1 MGNILYDPSETE
13 RRASLLGRF
22 LTAINDRHGTQLAS
36 YEDLHHWSIDA
47 VDSFWTALWEESGV
61 VGERGERAITDRD
74 DMFRARFFPEASLN
88 FAENLLRRRDDTDAM
103 VFWCEDRLRSRLS
116 WNELHARVS
125 CLAQALRNAGVE
137 RGDRVAALLPN
148 TPDAIVAMLATAS
161 IGATWSSCSPDFG
174 RGAVLDRFGQIEA
187 KVLIACDGYFY
198 AGKEIDLLPK
208 LGGIA
213 SDLASVQQVV
223 VIPFLRAALDTA
235 PSTGDVP
242 RAVLFDD
249 FVAAFEEREIEFER
263 VPFQHPLYIL
273 FSSGTTGAPK
283 CIVHSVGGT
292 LLQHLK
298 EHQLHSDIRPG
309 DRVFYFTTCTWMMWN
324 WLVSVLA
331 SDATILLYDGSPF
344 HPNGEILFDYADAER
359 MTHFGT
365 SAKFIDA
372 LKKQDITPMQTH
384 DLSSVR
390 LMASTGSPLVAESF
404 DFVYQHIKKDLYL
417 ASIAGGTD
425 IVSCFVLG
433 NPLTPVRRGEI
444 PGPGLGMDVE
454 IWDDAGAAVVGEKG
468 ELVCRQPF
476 PSMPV
481 GFWGDKD
488 GSRYHAAYFEKFPGV
503 WAHGDFAEL
512 TSHGGFII
520 HGRSDAT
527 LNPGGVRIGTAE
539 IYRQV
544 EQVDVV
550 LESIAIGQ
558 TWDDDVRVVLF
569 VVLRDDTILTPELV
583 NELRVRIRSGAS
595 PRHVPAKIVQ
605 IADIPRTKS
614 GKISE
619 LAVRE
624 IVEGREV
631 KNKGALAN
639 PDALELYRNLPELQ
653 D

>member
-1 MGNILYDPSETE
+1 MSDILYDHSDKQ
-13 RRASLLGRF
+13 RRTSLLGRF
-22 LTAINDRHGTQLAS
+22 LATANDRHNAQFAN
-36 YEDLHHWSIDA
+36 YDELHRWSIESIE
-47 VDSFWTALWEESGV
+47 SFWTLVWDECGV
-61 VGERGERAITDRD
+61 IGDRGERTVVDKN
-74 DMFRARFFPEASLN
+74 DMFRSRFFPDASLN
-88 FAENLLRRRDDTDAM
+88 FAEDLLRLRGSTDAL
-103 VFWCEDRLRSRLS
+103 VFWGEDRLRSRMS
-116 WNELHARVS
+116 WDELHANVS
-125 CLAQALRNAGVE
+125 RLSQALRAAGVT

-148 TPDAIVAMLATAS
+148 TPDAVIAMLATAS

-174 RGAVLDRFGQIEA
+174 RGAVLDRFGQIEP

-198 AGKEIDLLPK
+198 GGKEIDILPK
-208 LGGIA
+208 LTGIA
-213 SDLASVQQVV
+213 SDLESVEQVV
-223 VIPFLRAALDTA
+223 VVPFLRSALGKTT
-235 PSTGDVP
+235 PTNEIP
-242 RAVLFDD
+242 LAVLIED
-249 FVAAFEEREIEFER
+249 FIAPFAAQEIEFER
-263 VPFQHPLYIL
+263 VPFEHPLYIL

-283 CIVHSVGGT
+283 CIVHSAGGT

-324 WLVSVLA
+324 WLVSALA
-331 SDATILLYDGSPF
+331 SEATVLLYDGSPF
-344 HPNGEILFDYADAER
+344 HPGGEILFDFADAEG

-372 LKKQDITPMQTH
+372 LKKQNIRPAQSH

-404 DFVYQHIKKDLYL
+404 DFIYQHIKKDMYL

-433 NPLTPVRRGEI
+433 NPLTAVRRGEI
-444 PGPGLGMDVE
+444 PGPGLGMAVE
-454 IWDDAGAAVVGEKG
+454 IWDDDGKAVIGKKG
-468 ELVCRQPF
+468 ELVCTCPF

-481 GFWGDKD
+481 GFWGDAD
-488 GSRYHAAYFEKFPGV
+488 GSKYHAAYFEKFDGI

-512 TSHGGFII
+512 TSSGGYII

-544 EQVDVV
+544 EQVDAVV
-550 LESIAIGQ
+550 ESIAIGQ

-569 VVLRDDTILTPELV
+569 VLLRDGMVLTDDLV
-583 NELRVRIRSGAS
+583 NDLRARIRSGAS

-605 IADIPRTKS
+605 VADIPRTKS

-631 KNKGALAN
+631 KNRGALAN
-639 PDALELYRNLPELQ
+639 PEALELYRNLPDLQ

>member
-1 MGNILYDPSETE
+1 MGNILYDPTE
-13 RRASLLGRF
+13 SQRRESLLGRF
-22 LTAINDRHGTQLAS
+22 LTTINDRHATRLGS
-36 YEDLHHWSIDA
+36 YEDLHRWSIDA
-47 VDSFWTALWEESGV
+47 VDTFWTAVWDECGV
-61 VGERGERAITDRD
+61 VGERGECAISDRD
-74 DMFRARFFPEASLN
+74 DMFRARFFPDASLN

-103 VFWCEDRLRSRLS
+103 VFWCEERLRSRLS
-116 WNELHARVS
+116 WNDLHASVS
-125 CLAQALRNAGVE
+125 CLAQALRDAGVK

-208 LGGIA
+208 LCGIA
-213 SDLASVQQVV
+213 NDLTSVEQVV
-223 VIPFLRAALDTA
+223 VIPFLRTALGNA

-249 FVAAFEEREIEFER
+249 FVADFEEREIEFER

-324 WLVSVLA
+324 WLVSALA
-331 SDATILLYDGSPF
+331 SEATILLYDGSPF
-344 HPNGEILFDYADAER
+344 HPNGEILFDYADAEQ

-372 LKKQDITPMQTH
+372 LKKQDIKPMQTH

-404 DFVYQHIKKDLYL
+404 DFVYQHIKKDMYL

-433 NPLTPVRRGEI
+433 NPLTAVRRGEI

-454 IWDDAGAAVVGEKG
+454 IWDDDGTAVIGEKG

-481 GFWGDKD
+481 GFWGDED
-488 GSRYHAAYFEKFPGV
+488 GKKYHAAYFEKFPGV
-503 WAHGDFAEL
+503 WAHGDFAEV

-544 EQVDVV
+544 EQVDTV

-569 VVLRDDTILTPELV
+569 VVLRDDATLTPELV

-639 PDALELYRNLPELQ
+639 PDALELYRNLPALQ

>member
-1 MGNILYDPSETE
+1 MGNILYDPTE
-13 RRASLLGRF
+13 SQRRESLLGRF
-22 LTAINDRHGTQLAS
+22 LTTINDRHATRLGS
-36 YEDLHHWSIDA
+36 YEDLHRWSIDA
-47 VDSFWTALWEESGV
+47 VDTFWTAVWDECGV
-61 VGERGERAITDRD
+61 VGERGECAISDRD
-74 DMFRARFFPEASLN
+74 DMFRARFFPDASLN

-103 VFWCEDRLRSRLS
+103 VFWCEERLRSRLS
-116 WNELHARVS
+116 WNDLHASVS
-125 CLAQALRNAGVE
+125 CLAQALRDAGVK

-208 LGGIA
+208 LCGIA
-213 SDLASVQQVV
+213 NDLTSVEQVV
-223 VIPFLRAALDTA
+223 VIPFLRTALGNA

-249 FVAAFEEREIEFER
+249 FVADFEEREIEFER
-263 VPFQHPLYIL
+263 VPFQHPLFIL

-324 WLVSVLA
+324 WLVSALA
-331 SDATILLYDGSPF
+331 SEATILLYDGSPF
-344 HPNGEILFDYADAER
+344 HPNGEILFDYADAEQ

-372 LKKQDITPMQTH
+372 LKKQDIKPMQTH

-404 DFVYQHIKKDLYL
+404 DFVYQHIKKDMYL

-433 NPLTPVRRGEI
+433 NPLTAVRRGEI

-454 IWDDAGAAVVGEKG
+454 IWDDDGTAVIGEKG

-481 GFWGDKD
+481 GFWGDED
-488 GSRYHAAYFEKFPGV
+488 GKKYHAAYFEKFPGV

-544 EQVDVV
+544 EQVDTV

-569 VVLRDDTILTPELV
+569 VVLRDDATLTPELV

-639 PDALELYRNLPELQ
+639 PDALELYRNLPALQ

>member
-1 MGNILYDPSETE
+1 MGKILYDPSDTQ
-13 RRASLLGRF
+13 RRESLLGRF
-22 LTAINDRHGTQLAS
+22 LATINSRHGLKLAS
-36 YEDLHHWSIDA
+36 YSDLHRWSIDA
-47 VDSFWTALWEESGV
+47 IDSFWSEVWEECGV
-61 VGERGERAITDRD
+61 LGERGARPIIDGD
-74 DMFRARFFPEASLN
+74 DMFRARFFPDARLN
-88 FAENLLRRRDDTDAM
+88 FAENLLRRRGDDDAM
-103 VFWCEDRLRSRLS
+103 VFWCEDRLQSRIS
-116 WNELHARVS
+116 WDELHARVS
-125 CLAQALRNAGVE
+125 CLAQALRQAGVV
-137 RGDRVAALLPN
+137 RGDRVAAMLPN
-148 TPDAIVAMLATAS
+148 TPDAVVAMLATAS

-174 RGAVLDRFGQIEA
+174 RGAVLDRFGQIA
-187 KVLIACDGYFY
+187 PKVLIACDGYFY
-198 AGKEIDLLPK
+198 AGKEIDVLPK
-208 LGGIA
+208 LSAIA
-213 SDLASVQQVV
+213 SELASVQEVI
-223 VIPFLRAALDTA
+223 VIPFLRTTLGTA

-249 FVAAFEEREIEFER
+249 FVAAFDEQEIEFER
-263 VPFQHPLYIL
+263 VPFQHPMYIL

-298 EHQLHSDIRPG
+298 EHQLHNDIRPG

-324 WLVSVLA
+324 WLVSALA
-331 SDATILLYDGSPF
+331 SEATILLYDGSPF
-344 HPNGEILFDYADAER
+344 HPGGEILFDYADAEE

-372 LKKQDITPMQTH
+372 LKKQDLKPMQTH

-404 DFVYQHIKKDLYL
+404 DFVYQYIKQDMYL

-433 NPLTPVRRGEI
+433 NPLTAVRRGEI
-444 PGPGLGMDVE
+444 PGPGLGMAVE
-454 IWDDAGAAVVGEKG
+454 IWDDEGQPVVATKG
-468 ELVCRQPF
+468 ELVCTRPF
-476 PSMPV
+476 PSMPI
-481 GFWGDKD
+481 GFWGDED
-488 GSRYHAAYFEKFPGV
+488 GRKYHAAYFEKFSGI

-512 TSHGGFII
+512 TGNGGFII

-544 EQVDVV
+544 EQVDAV

-558 TWDDDVRVVLF
+558 SWDDDVRVVLF
-569 VVLRDDTILTPELV
+569 VVLRDDVTLTPELV
-583 NELRVRIRSGAS
+583 DELRVRIRNGAS

-639 PDALELYRNLPELQ
+639 PEALELYRDLDDLKV
-653 D
+653 